1 MTVMICNVLG
11 SPERTSNRPCILLI
25 LSLAYF
31 SASAWPQTQLATV
44 FGIITDRTGAVIP
57 EAQVTVSNINIGL
70 KRVALTD
77 INGQYHA
84 AGLPPGTYTVR
95 AEKEK
100 FQTEVLA
107 GITLSSGAAIAINLS
122 LRVGT
127 VPQEVTVDAEAA
139 IDTTT
144 STVSSAIP
152 ERILTELP
160 LNGHDLFKS
169 TILEPGVAPTPSSA
183 PSLLTD
189 GKAHQV
195 SVNGM
200 RPSWT
205 NVLVDGMDANDPVF
219 GFSPAGAS
227 G

>member
-1 MTVMICNVLG
+1 MIGKFHACPTLASHG
-11 SPERTSNRPCILLI
+11 SCILLV
-25 LSLAYF
+25 LLLALY
-31 SASAWPQTQLATV
+31 SAAAWPQSQLATV
-44 FGIITDRTGAVIP
+44 FGTITDRTGAVIP
-57 EAQVTVSNINIGL
+57 EAQVTVSNINTGL

-77 INGQYHA
+77 IKGQFHA

-144 STVSSAIP
+144 STVTSAIP

-169 TILEPGVAPTPSSA
+169 TILEPGAAPTPSSA